1 MKTAL
6 TKEQQKVIK
15 KNHILQYLAI
25 YTFIMKYILN
35 NISTQTYIAVC
46 VVTAH
51 TPWQLSRQFL

>member
-35 NISTQTYIAVC
+35 NISIQTYIAVC